1 MTRRRLPLWVHA
13 SDFLAFPRS
22 ANAAVVL
29 QKRGPTTLLLER
41 EVSKLDGR
49 LRRQV
54 IHDRPSLCW
63 VRGGTVFHDDGF
75 APRPEAGA
83 DGLGARF
90 FSTARAGGGDGP
102 GTVRVLSDNSVV
114 RSRKQ
119 VNQGELRGRG
129 KNLVSL
135 STNVE
140 NPYG

>member
-1 MTRRRLPLWVHA
+1 MTTVSPPGQRPERMVWGRGFSRRR
-13 SDFLAFPRS
+13 
-22 ANAAVVL
+22 
-29 QKRGPTTLLLER
+29 E
-41 EVSKLDGR
+41 
-49 LRRQV
+49 
-54 IHDRPSLCW
+54 
-63 VRGGTVFHDDGF
+63 
-75 APRPEAGA
+75 PE
-83 DGLGARF
+83 
-90 FSTARAGGGDGP
+90 GGDGP